1 MRHIREIPDFLMPTI
16 ATLESIE
23 SDTIRETFR
32 VTIGEEEEEMDIKED
47 ALKGALNGKA
57 INVIPYRYGTPGTCH
72 DVLLVLVYASNT
84 SATGITSIKG
94 IAVSG
99 FEELINK
106 ASEHLSRCYET
117 KGIVFWVFSSWHPY
131 VWARHRHKFNRTS
144 VALKI
149 LGSDPVMI

>member
-1 MRHIREIPDFLMPTI
+1 MRHTREIPDFLMPTI
-16 ATLESIE
+16 ETLESIE
-23 SDTIRETFR
+23 SNTI
-32 VTIGEEEEEMDIKED
+32 IEEEMDIKED
-47 ALKGALNGKA
+47 ALKGALDGLSRVKEGAKA
-57 INVIPYRYGTPGTCH
+57 INVIPDRYGVPGPCH
-72 DVLLVLVYASNT
+72 EVLLVLVYASNT

-106 ASEHLSRCYET
+106 AREHLSRCHET

-131 VWARHRHKFNRTS
+131 VWARHRHQFDSTS

-149 LGSDPVMI
+149 SGSDPVMI

>member
-1 MRHIREIPDFLMPTI
+1 MRLTREIPDFLMPTI
-16 ATLESIE
+16 EMLESIE
-23 SDTIRETFR
+23 SNTI
-32 VTIGEEEEEMDIKED
+32 IEEEIDITED
-47 ALKGALNGKA
+47 ALQGALDGLSRVREGAKA
-57 INVIPYRYGTPGTCH
+57 INVIPDRYGVSGICH

-106 ASEHLSRCYET
+106 AREHLSRCHET

-131 VWARHRHKFNRTS
+131 VWARHRHKFDSTS
-144 VALKI
+144 IALKI